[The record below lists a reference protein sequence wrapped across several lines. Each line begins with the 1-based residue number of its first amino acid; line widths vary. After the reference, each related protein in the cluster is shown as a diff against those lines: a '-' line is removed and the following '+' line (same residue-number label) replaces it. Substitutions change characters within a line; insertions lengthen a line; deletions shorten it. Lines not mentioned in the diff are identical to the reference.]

1 MGFRLCYLL
10 NNDGR
15 QSEGR
20 QIASAARKANQRG
33 SRQRRTTTRGLGR
46 VQQAEIQVHQIRP
59 PEVVRRLFGIL
70 VTN

>member
-15 QSEGR
+15 KSEGW

-46 VQQAEIQVHQIRP
+46 VQQAEIQVHQIRT
-59 PEVVRRLFGIL
+59 PEVVLGLFGIL

>member
-20 QIASAARKANQRG
+20 QIARAARKANQRG

-46 VQQAEIQVHQIRP
+46 VQQAEIQVHQIRT
-59 PEVVRRLFGIL
+59 PEVVLGLFGIL